1 MAPQGST
8 DSIPPEIQKLYEE
21 AKKNGKFVDHEFPA
35 QNSTMGDPSKANY
48 AKLTAN
54 LAWYRPS

>member
-21 AKKNGKFVDHEFPA
+21 AKNSGKFVDREFPA
-35 QNSTMGDPSKANY
+35 QNSTIGDSSKSNY
-48 AKLTAN
+48 AKLTNN